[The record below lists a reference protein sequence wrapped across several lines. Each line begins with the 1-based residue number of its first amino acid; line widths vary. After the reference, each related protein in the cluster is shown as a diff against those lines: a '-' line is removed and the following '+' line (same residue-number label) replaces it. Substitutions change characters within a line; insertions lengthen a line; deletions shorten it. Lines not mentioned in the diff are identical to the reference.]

1 MGYSINQDMQ
11 EIYDNPDK
19 WTNHGRETLINS
31 CHHQTQ
37 DKSEKDVD
45 KEFNVSYGGYCEEC
59 DISED
64 SAVPIMNYI
73 YPLELKDF
81 DEDKIL
87 KVVKE
92 TNCTI
97 LENTDSGEWFLS
109 LCGGGMNL
117 SQDIA
122 YSFQILETWIP
133 QDLLRNV
140 CVQKCLS
147 LGSKKYKQLA
157 KGIIKQLKMEAD
169 KNKEKA
175 KEWKQQ
181 LKELRADEKAKKEKA
196 K

>member
-19 WTNHGRETLINS
+19 WTNHGREALINS

-37 DKSEKDVD
+37 DESEKDVD

-87 KVVKE
+87 KVVKN
-92 TNCTI
+92 TNCSVM
-97 LENTDSGEWFLS
+97 ENQETGEWFLV
-109 LCGGGMNL
+109 LCGGGMDL

-122 YSFQILETWIP
+122 LSYIFLEKWIP
-133 QDLLRNV
+133 EDLITQV
-140 CVQKCLS
+140 CKQRGFS
-147 LGSKKYKQLA
+147 ISKDNFEIL
-157 KGIIKQLKMEAD
+157 
-169 KNKEKA
+169 
-175 KEWKQQ
+175 
-181 LKELRADEKAKKEKA
+181 KKEIIEQSKHYNNKFNQLEKDWEA
-196 K
+196 I